1 MVFLP
6 DAANRGKR
14 SLDLRPRRPKA
25 ERRVE
30 IPERQAILYQN
41 VASADKDE
49 VIFFKNLI
57 QGENIMKKQLF
68 VRWLSFLLCF
78 VLIAATALTIT
89 GCSEKKDAYETV
101 VLTGGELG
109 EGQKTFDFTVVDA
122 SGKETAF
129 VIKTDK
135 ETVGDALLEQKLI
148 AGDPGD
154 YGLYVKKVNG
164 IVADYDVDKSYW
176 AFYENGEYAMTGVD
190 QTKITDGSAY
200 AFKIE
205 K

>member
-1 MVFLP
+1 
-6 DAANRGKR
+6 
-14 SLDLRPRRPKA
+14 
-25 ERRVE
+25 
-30 IPERQAILYQN
+30 
-41 VASADKDE
+41 
-49 VIFFKNLI
+49 
-57 QGENIMKKQLF
+57 MKKQLF